1 MRHSRWRT
9 IIECVQEYLLVF
21 TLLPG
26 RGESARDFM
35 RQLADGRRAEQ
46 ERSERRV
53 GIRGTRWF
61 LAEPS
66 AGETL
71 VVILDTPDLH
81 RSLRLLAV
89 SMDPHDLWF
98 KRSFAEITGID
109 LNEGPDLVPAA
120 LLSSS
125 WHEPAEEARPS
136 AQGLPAVVLHPSEL
150 AAG

>member
-1 MRHSRWRT
+1 
-9 IIECVQEYLLVF
+9 VQEYCLVF

-53 GIRGTRWF
+53 GIRGMRWF
-61 LAEPS
+61 LAEPT

-71 VVILDTPDLH
+71 VGILASPDLG

-98 KRSFAEITGID
+98 KRSFAACTGLD
-109 LNEGPDLVPAA
+109 LNDGPEVMAA
-120 LLSSS
+120 ELLHSSRG
-125 WHEPAEEARPS
+125 ELGGEAQPS
-136 AQGLPAVVLHPSEL
+136 AVPFSAGMLHPSEL

>member
-1 MRHSRWRT
+1 M
-9 IIECVQEYLLVF
+9 QEHCLVF

-53 GIRGTRWF
+53 GIGGERWF
-61 LAEPS
+61 LAES
-66 AGETL
+66 AARETL
-71 VVILDTPDLH
+71 VGIVESPDLQ

-89 SMDPHDLWF
+89 SMDPYDLWF
-98 KRSFAEITGID
+98 KRRFAEIAGVD
-109 LNEGPDLVPAA
+109 LNEGPDLVAA
-120 LLSSS
+120 ELLTSS
-125 WHEPAEEARPS
+125 WHETDGGAHRATPGMS
-136 AQGLPAVVLHPSEL
+136 TGLLHPSET